1 MMKPAVHRRGSVF
14 LLGALLLSIGCAATL
29 DGQSGGDH
37 HRGQAVEIA
46 LNQNVDDSVSAPAG
60 DHTDWKKFRLEDDT
74 TLTALFFWDSPYSE
88 VTVTVRDETGRQ
100 LYRLQK
106 TKGQSEN
113 KWRGLRFRPG
123 LHFLEIRARKLGSV
137 YTFQLATTEE

>member
-1 MMKPAVHRRGSVF
+1 MKPATHRRGPVF
-14 LLGALLLSIGCAATL
+14 VLGALLLSIGCAAAL

-60 DHTDWKKFRLEDDT
+60 DHTDWKKFRLDDDT
-74 TLTALFFWDSPYSE
+74 TVTAAFFWDSPYSE
-88 VTVTVRDETGRQ
+88 VVVTVRDEAGRQ

-106 TKGQSEN
+106 TKGQNEN
-113 KWRGLRFRPG
+113 QWRGLRLRAG
-123 LHFLEIRARKLGSV
+123 IHYLEIRARKLGSV
-137 YTFQLATTEE
+137 YTFRLATTEE